1 MAVDRSTGDRTV
13 ASYVALHRS
22 GELRRRAETAVADLA
37 SCRVCPRRCGVDRL
51 SRATGKELGFCR
63 TGRYA
68 RVASFGPH
76 YGEEAPLVGQGGSGA
91 IFFSRCNLDCVYCQN
106 WDISHQDAGD
116 ELGPKEIAT
125 IMLRLQ
131 RIGCENINLVS
142 PSHVVPQILEALDVA
157 ASAGL
162 TLPLVYNTGGYDTV
176 ETLKLLDD
184 VVDIYMPDAKYADED
199 TAANLSGV
207 RDYVAFNRGALRE
220 MYRQVGDLL
229 MDTRGVAVRGLLV
242 RHLVLPG
249 GLAGTKE
256 VMDFLAQELLPGTY
270 VNVMNQYRPAGLAG
284 RYTGLD
290 RRPTIRE
297 CREAAEAAR
306 AAGLYRLDR

>member
-1 MAVDRSTGDRTV
+1 
-13 ASYVALHRS
+13 
-22 GELRRRAETAVADLA
+22 
-37 SCRVCPRRCGVDRL
+37 
-51 SRATGKELGFCR
+51 
-63 TGRYA
+63 
-68 RVASFGPH
+68 VASFGPH